1 MLKVRN
7 SPRRSARWRLLWRV
21 VKPFA
26 FKHAEDLWA
35 EGQTLLHVYALV
47 DLERDRD
54 LAALIGV

>member
-1 MLKVRN
+1 M
-7 SPRRSARWRLLWRV
+7 
-21 VKPFA
+21 KPFA